1 MKPINFIYLLVF
13 LMLLLS
19 CKKNNSISNE
29 TTVGIIPYKGMSS
42 QEIDVLSKAI
52 TDYYSIIVKVL
63 PQQYLPKRAFIT
75 VKSPRY
81 RADSLIAIQ
90 KRNMPE
96 NIDYILGL
104 THNDISVTKH
114 DESGTIKSPKWR
126 YNDFGIMG
134 LAYCPGNSC
143 VVSDFR
149 LKTKNKALHI
159 TRFKKVIIHELGHNF
174 GLPHCPDKKCVMTDA
189 VESIKTID
197 NAKPGLCNTCKNKLK

>member
-1 MKPINFIYLLVF
+1 
-13 LMLLLS
+13 MLILS

-52 TDYYSIIVKVL
+52 TDYNIIVKVL

-96 NIDYILGL
+96 NIDYSLGL
-104 THNDISVTKH
+104 THNDI
-114 DESGTIKSPKWR
+114 
-126 YNDFGIMG
+126 
-134 LAYCPGNSC
+134 
-143 VVSDFR
+143 
-149 LKTKNKALHI
+149 
-159 TRFKKVIIHELGHNF
+159 
-174 GLPHCPDKKCVMTDA
+174 
-189 VESIKTID
+189 
-197 NAKPGLCNTCKNKLK
+197 